1 MSCIANIPA
10 VHLSRRHSPTEA
22 PRLRRLRSVWQH
34 GRVIGPRPTLASE
47 RRGTWITAL
56 VAVILLAAL
65 FSVRPQLLNL
75 APKHYRAEVQLGVL
89 LLAVILGG
97 VAIRSFVDRAF
108 YQLRGSSLAGWRPV
122 VMWCLYVILGL
133 GVLSALDINLAG
145 LLAAGAILGVIVGVA
160 AQTSMSSVFA
170 GIVLVL
176 ARPFTVGSWVHLRT
190 YLFGGFDYSGVIT
203 QLGVVYTTMDVGGR
217 LVRLPNAAVLASALT
232 VTHVPIQ
239 LDIELTLAPNVQ
251 LTRLHQELTE
261 SLQLGPGES
270 ALLRPIRL
278 STEGGGQLTC
288 QLQIRSHRAF
298 DVTAISRAI
307 SASSEVAAAT
317 PTLGAEP
324 SV

>member
-1 MSCIANIPA
+1 
-10 VHLSRRHSPTEA
+10 VEA
-22 PRLRRLRSVWQH
+22 ARLRRLRSVWQH
-34 GRVIGPRPTLASE
+34 GRVIGPHPTLASQ

-65 FSVRPQLLNL
+65 FSVRPQLLAL
-75 APKHYRAEVQLGVL
+75 APKHYRVEVQLGVL

-108 YQLRGSSLAGWRPV
+108 YRLRESSLAGWRPV
-122 VMWCLYVILGL
+122 VTWCLYVILGL
-133 GVLSALDINLAG
+133 GVLSALNINLAG

-190 YLFGGFDYSGVIT
+190 YLFGGYDYSGVIT
-203 QLGVVYTTMDVGGR
+203 QMGVVYTSMDVGGR
-217 LVRLPNAAVLASALT
+217 LVRVPNAAVLASALT

-239 LDIELTLAPNVQ
+239 LDIELTLPPSVQ
-251 LTRLHQELTE
+251 LTRLHQELTD

-270 ALLRPIRL
+270 VVVRPIRL
-278 STEGGGQLTC
+278 STEGDGQLTC

-298 DVTAISRAI
+298 DLAAVSHAI

-317 PTLGAEP
+317 PRLGAEP
-324 SV
+324 AV

>member
-1 MSCIANIPA
+1 M
-10 VHLSRRHSPTEA
+10 
-22 PRLRRLRSVWQH
+22 
-34 GRVIGPRPTLASE
+34 IGPRPTSVTE
-47 RRGTWITAL
+47 HRGTWIPAL
-56 VAVILLAAL
+56 VAVLLLAAL
-65 FSVRPQLLNL
+65 LAVRPQLLDL

-89 LLAVILGG
+89 LLAVVLGG
-97 VAIRSFVDRAF
+97 IAIRTFVDRAF
-108 YQLRGSSLAGWRPV
+108 HRLRGSSLAGWRPV

-160 AQTSMSSVFA
+160 AQTSMASVFA

-190 YLFGGFDYSGVIT
+190 YLFGGVDYSGVIT
-203 QLGVVYTTMDVGGR
+203 QLGVVYTTLDVGGR
-217 LVRLPNAAVLASALT
+217 QVRLPNAAVLASALT

-239 LDIELTLAPNVQ
+239 LDIELTLPPTVQ
-251 LTRLHQELTE
+251 LSRLHQELTA

-270 ALLRPIRL
+270 VSLRPIRL
-278 STEGGGQLTC
+278 STEGDGLLTC

-298 DVTAISRAI
+298 DLAAVSSAI

-317 PTLGAEP
+317 PTPGAKP
-324 SV
+324 GA

>member
-1 MSCIANIPA
+1 VIA
-10 VHLSRRHSPTEA
+10 
-22 PRLRRLRSVWQH
+22 
-34 GRVIGPRPTLASE
+34 PRPTPGGE
-47 RRGTWITAL
+47 RRGNWITAL
-56 VAVILLAAL
+56 VAVILLAAI
-65 FSVRPQLLNL
+65 FSVRPQLLGL

-97 VAIRSFVDRAF
+97 IAIRSFVDRGF
-108 YQLRGSSLAGWRPV
+108 YRLRESSLAGWRPV

-133 GVLSALDINLAG
+133 GVLSALNINLAG

-190 YLFGGFDYSGVIT
+190 YLFGGYDYSGVIT

-239 LDIELTLAPNVQ
+239 LDIELTLPPSVQ
-251 LTRLHQELTE
+251 LTQLHQELTD

-270 ALLRPIRL
+270 VVLRPIRL

-298 DVTAISRAI
+298 DLAAVSRAI
-307 SASSEVAAAT
+307 SASSEVAAVSPT
-317 PTLGAEP
+317 PGAEP
-324 SV
+324 AV